1 MGRLTDQPVW
11 SHLVSWAQECAPGWV
26 PVMFPKGTGASGTN
40 WTPLFFKPFSVHAH
54 PWSLWRNGVSKCLQI
69 HLLASGMEPVRLT
82 EADVMCSAN
91 AACCE
96 KEAGVWNTHNVLNA
110 YPLPLLLRR
119 PTHHSQAA
127 RRHQRLPWPMGHI
140 MNALSTSRAMMG
152 LWPLEM
158 QNQWLQRNLQTN
170 ILTTRFCLFQNEF
183 CICFLFVCQNILK
196 YQ

>member
-1 MGRLTDQPVW
+1 MPANSSAGLW
-11 SHLVSWAQECAPGWV
+11 Y
-26 PVMFPKGTGASGTN
+26 GA
-40 WTPLFFKPFSVHAH
+40 
-54 PWSLWRNGVSKCLQI
+54 
-69 HLLASGMEPVRLT
+69 VRLT

-183 CICFLFVCQNILK
+183 CICFLFVCLPKHPKISVNCYTSTKGRQDRCLWPVL
-196 YQ
+196 